1 MYSLG
6 TISSIL
12 QKEEE
17 ALGQC
22 LGSCNGGEYMWQGRM
37 AVLGSTGSKKHVPDL
52 LVVACTCPR
61 ITNAAS

>member
-22 LGSCNGGEYMWQGRM
+22 LGSCNGGEYMWQG
-37 AVLGSTGSKKHVPDL
+37 AQGSVGEHWIQKNMY
-52 LVVACTCPR
+52 R
-61 ITNAAS
+61 IF